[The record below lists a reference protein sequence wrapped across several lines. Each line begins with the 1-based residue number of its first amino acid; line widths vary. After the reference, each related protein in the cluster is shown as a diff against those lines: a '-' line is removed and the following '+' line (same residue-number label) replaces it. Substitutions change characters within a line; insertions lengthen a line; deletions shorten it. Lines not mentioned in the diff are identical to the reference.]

1 MIGQAILLITWLAF
15 VVLAAWWAVGTL
27 MSLHREARERGER
40 RRTSPQSRRGRSKG
54 PNDLAPWDRL

>member
-1 MIGQAILLITWLAF
+1 MIGQMILLITWLAF

-27 MSLHREARERGER
+27 VSLHREARERGER
-40 RRTSPQSRRGRSKG
+40 RRARRRRRGKA